1 MEYYEPLTPA
11 LRRKINEAIDEK
23 IAELE
28 ECEENAFT
36 TALLLGWRW
45 RKNFIN
51 ALPDGYPLP
60 CRKG

>member
-1 MEYYEPLTPA
+1 MEYCEPLTPT
-11 LRRKINEAIDEK
+11 LRRKINEAMDEK

-28 ECEENAFT
+28 ECEANAFT

-45 RKNFIN
+45 RKNLIN

>member
-1 MEYYEPLTPA
+1 MEYYEPLTPT
-11 LRRKINEAIDEK
+11 LRRRINEAIDEK

-28 ECEENAFT
+28 ECESNAFT
-36 TALLLGWRW
+36 TALLLGWRG
-45 RKNFIN
+45 RKDLIN

>member
-1 MEYYEPLTPA
+1 MEYYEPLTPT
-11 LRRKINEAIDEK
+11 LRRKLNEAIDEK
-23 IAELE
+23 IAELK
-28 ECEENAFT
+28 ECEANAFT
-36 TALLLGWRW
+36 AIQLSGWQW